1 MLSFLKICFH
11 ISQPTEDNPEDLQRQ
26 TSFMVTIRN
35 GKKALSE
42 CMANMQN
49 PVELQL
55 DTEEEK
61 NAHLKTSWKSIVSEI
76 SAMNSATAQMVTI
89 KPIQIILCLTMLF
102 FISFIVYYFFKHFL
116 DTIIRN
122 RKQP

>member
-1 MLSFLKICFH
+1 
-11 ISQPTEDNPEDLQRQ
+11 
-26 TSFMVTIRN
+26 
-35 GKKALSE
+35 
-42 CMANMQN
+42 MANMQN

-89 KPIQIILCLTMLF
+89 KPIQIILCLQCNLGPFALF
-102 FISFIVYYFFKHFL
+102 LYHL
-116 DTIIRN
+116 
-122 RKQP
+122 